1 MVTIDA
7 LSFGAGVALSGLAVF
22 VFRALSRSP
31 APPSGKPHLIYF
43 PVAGRGEL
51 SRLIAAAGGL
61 EIKETN
67 AGAERSEYDTAKYGS
82 PSGLPLLE
90 HGNLKI
96 SQSAAIECY
105 LADLVPKFAG
115 LTPAQRATDHM
126 LQSIKEDVLAGCAK
140 VIFGDYK
147 NATTEIPKQMD
158 RWLPVIE
165 GLLPS
170 EGFILGLGH
179 PTVADLAVLNMARGY
194 MPFGAAYKHGKYDYT
209 LKYPK
214 FKALV
219 ERTAA
224 TPGVSEYL
232 AKSPSLTLSFLDVD
246 KK

>member
-1 MVTIDA
+1 MGIDA

-22 VFRALSRSP
+22 VFRALYRPKSP
-31 APPSGKPHLIYF
+31 AGTPHLIYF

-51 SRLIAAAGGL
+51 ARLIAAAGGL
-61 EIKETN
+61 DIKETN
-67 AGAERSEYDTAKYGS
+67 AGAERSKYDKDKAKYGS
-82 PSGLPLLE
+82 ASGLPILE
-90 HGNLKI
+90 HGDLKI

-115 LTPAQRATDHM
+115 LTPAQQATEHM
-126 LQSIKEDVLAGCAK
+126 FLSIKEDVLAGCAK

-147 NATTEIPKQMD
+147 NATTEIPKHLD
-158 RWLPVIE
+158 KWLPVIE

-232 AKSPSLTLSFLDVD
+232 ARSPSLSLSFLDVD